1 VPKLNLTDDQKEMLR
16 KGYRRAQAL
25 PASLNM
31 GWWAA
36 RSSGAPCGTV
46 CCYAGE
52 LLIANGA
59 RTPKSLLSDEADEV
73 MRIPGEAEEVLGL
86 PSESLYYVFRVE
98 MWPSKERDAYCAAR
112 DSSNPQKERAD
123 ILARV
128 VERFIELDGE
138 TCNW

>member
-1 VPKLNLTDDQKEMLR
+1 VPKLNLTDGQKEMLR
-16 KGYRRAQAL
+16 KGYRRAQAF

-31 GWWAA
+31 GWWAT
-36 RSSGAPCGTV
+36 RSSGAPCGTA

-59 RTPKSLLSDEADEV
+59 RTPKSLLSDDAVEI
-73 MRIPGEAEEVLGL
+73 MRIPGEAEELLGL
-86 PSESLYYVFRVE
+86 PPESLYYVFRVE
-98 MWPSKERDAYCAAR
+98 LWPRAERYAYSAAR
-112 DSSNPQKERAD
+112 ESSNPQEERAD
-123 ILARV
+123 ILAQV